1 MNFPLSNEPAM
12 PSIPT
17 IPVSSADLLSASL
30 QDTVRPLLK
39 IVRQQGSSWRA
50 RIESGVRCAA
60 PALYLR
66 SLVAVRDYARSVHAR
81 QLEEACATVLQRL
94 EQLQHNEAAIDVGE
108 LDILEQAVAAITLMV
123 EQDRASPPSVPPSP
137 VPASAADASATSTQ
151 DLIDADLL
159 PVFLEEAQELMDS
172 IGDGLQAGRHGRS
185 DPLALDALAHPL
197 HTLKG
202 SARMVGALRLS
213 HCLHEMESV
222 LRNPSAKRG
231 GGVDMTALHDLYGQ
245 AQDHFV
251 ALEQRVALDTPPR
264 EGTPQSRGPVVRI
277 RTSVLDRLLNQV
289 GEVAISRSHLEN
301 EVAALL
307 RDSRAM
313 GEHLAALREQ
323 LRQLQRT
330 TARMH
335 PGHGEEPAQDE
346 LTQRLSDYLD
356 EVSLCHRQLQLSVG
370 KTCEGLR
377 QQARYTRELQ
387 QELMA
392 ARMVRFDSIRGRL
405 EHLVRQV
412 ANDAGKPLELDLVDG
427 GLQIDRAILERL
439 MGPLEHL
446 LRNAAVHGI
455 EGASERMAAGK
466 QEAGRLRVPARHE
479 GNEAVIRIS
488 DDGRGLD
495 LEAIRRKA
503 MQLGLPGAASASPA
517 HLAELIFAPGL
528 STSSHLSALA
538 GRGIGM
544 DVVRAEVAALGGW
557 MTVQSQPGQGVTL
570 TLFLPLSLAVQHVCL
585 LRQGQ
590 QHYAV
595 PSMLIDSVLQ
605 LRGEQ
610 AAQAREQAT
619 LSLAGR
625 TLPLHPL
632 HELLDEAP
640 EPAELAPS
648 ATASSVYALLIKSGE
663 DRMAIMVDHVIGNRE
678 VVVKPVG
685 PQLASLAGVVGATL
699 LGDGQ
704 IVLIL
709 NPLLLAGARRPDG
722 MAAVAGVQ

>member
-1 MNFPLSNEPAM
+1 M
-12 PSIPT
+12 P
-17 IPVSSADLLSASL
+17 ADLISAAF

-50 RIESGVRCAA
+50 RIESGLRSAA

-66 SLVAVRDYARSVHAR
+66 SLVAVRDYARSVHAG

-94 EQLQHNEAAIDVGE
+94 EQLQQNEAGIDVNE
-108 LDILEQAVAAITLMV
+108 LATLEQAVATITLMV
-123 EQDRASPPSVPPSP
+123 EQGGASTAPPPGA
-137 VPASAADASATSTQ
+137 ASAASAAEESATSTR
-151 DLIDADLL
+151 DLLNVELL

-172 IGDGLQAGRHGRS
+172 IDDGLQAGRYARS
-185 DPLALDALAHPL
+185 DPLVPDAMARPL

-202 SARMVGALRLS
+202 SARMVGAFRLS

-222 LRNPSAKRG
+222 LRNPSETWG
-231 GGVDMTALHDLYGQ
+231 GGVDMAALHDLYRQ

-251 ALEQRVALDTPPR
+251 ALEQRVALDAPPR
-264 EGTPQSRGPVVRI
+264 ARAPQARGPVVRI
-277 RTSVLDRLLNQV
+277 KTSVLDRLLNQI
-289 GEVAISRSHLEN
+289 GEVAIARSRLEN
-301 EVAALL
+301 ELASLQHDFRL
-307 RDSRAM
+307 M
-313 GEHLAALREQ
+313 GEYLAALPES
-323 LRQLQRT
+323 LRQLLRMPSRT
-330 TARMH
+330 GASD
-335 PGHGEEPAQDE
+335 GEVLAQDS
-346 LTQRLSDYLD
+346 LAQMLGDCLD
-356 EVSLCHRQLQLSVG
+356 EINLCHRQLQLTVA
-370 KTCEGLR
+370 KTCEELR
-377 QQARYTRELQ
+377 QQARYTRDLQ
-387 QELMA
+387 QELMS

-405 EHLVRQV
+405 QHLVRQV
-412 ANDAGKPLELDLVDG
+412 STDAGKPLQLNLVDG

-455 EGASERMAAGK
+455 EDASERLVAGK
-466 QEAGRLRVPARHE
+466 QEIGQLRVQARHE

-503 MQLGLPGAASASPA
+503 MQLGLAGAANASEA
-517 HLAELIFAPGL
+517 RLAELIFAPGL
-528 STSSHLSALA
+528 STSPHLSALA

-557 MTVQSQPGQGVTL
+557 MTVQSQPRQGVTL

-585 LRQGQ
+585 LRHGQ
-590 QHYAV
+590 QHYAI
-595 PSMLIDSVLQ
+595 PSMLIDSVQQ
-605 LRGEQ
+605 LRGEE
-610 AAQAREQAT
+610 AVQAREQAT

-625 TLPLHPL
+625 TVPLYPLHQ
-632 HELLDEAP
+632 LLG
-640 EPAELAPS
+640 EPAELASS
-648 ATASSVYALLIKSGE
+648 AATSVYALLIKSGE
-663 DRMAIMVDHVIGNRE
+663 ERMAIMVDHVSGNRE

-685 PQLASLAGVVGATL
+685 PQLTSLAGVVGGTL

-709 NPLLLAGARRPDG
+709 NPLLLAGARSPDG
-722 MAAVAGVQ
+722 MGVAAGVQ

>member
-1 MNFPLSNEPAM
+1 MNL
-12 PSIPT
+12 
-17 IPVSSADLLSASL
+17 PVSINPALQADPFSPSL

-50 RIESGVRCAA
+50 RVESGLRCAA

-81 QLEEACATVLQRL
+81 QLEDASSAMVQQL
-94 EQLQHNEAAIDVGE
+94 EQLQENDAGIDAGE
-108 LDILEQAVAAITLMV
+108 LDMLEQAVAAIVLMV
-123 EQDRASPPSVPPSP
+123 EQGGAPARSALVSTTVTDDSAQSVQ
-137 VPASAADASATSTQ
+137 SAQ
-151 DLIDADLL
+151 DLLDTGLL

-172 IGDGLQAGRHGRS
+172 IGDGLQAARQGRP
-185 DPLALDALAHPL
+185 DPLALDALARPL

-222 LRNPSAKRG
+222 LRHRSPHRD
-231 GGVDMTALHDLYGQ
+231 GGVDMAALHALYGQ

-251 ALEQRVALDTPPR
+251 ALEQRVALDAVPR
-264 EGTPQSRGPVVRI
+264 EGATPSRGPVIRI
-277 RTSVLDRLLNQV
+277 KTSVLDRLLNQV

-301 EVAALL
+301 EVAALQ
-307 RDSRAM
+307 RDSRAL
-313 GEHLAALREQ
+313 GEHLATLAQQ
-323 LRQLQRT
+323 LRQLQATPWRT
-330 TARMH
+330 SG
-335 PGHGEEPAQDE
+335 GHDDEAAQQG
-346 LTQRLSDYLD
+346 LAQTLGAYLD
-356 EVSLCHRQLQLSVG
+356 EVGMCHRQLQLTVG
-370 KTCEGLR
+370 KTREGLR
-377 QQARYTRELQ
+377 QQARYTRDLQ
-387 QELMA
+387 QELMS
-392 ARMVRFDSIRGRL
+392 ARMVRFDSIRVRL
-405 EHLVRQV
+405 QHLVRQV
-412 ANDAGKPLELDLVDG
+412 AVDAGKPLQLNLADG

-455 EGASERMAAGK
+455 EGRSERLAAGK
-466 QEAGRLRVPARHE
+466 QESGQLSVQARHE

-495 LEAIRRKA
+495 LESIRRKA
-503 MQLGLPGAASASPA
+503 LQLGLPGAASATEA
-517 HLAELIFAPGL
+517 RLAELIFAPGL
-528 STSSHLSALA
+528 STSPQLSALA

-557 MTVQSQPGQGVTL
+557 MTVHSQPGQGVTL

-585 LRQGQ
+585 LRHGQ
-590 QHYAV
+590 QHYAI
-595 PSMLIDSVLQ
+595 PSMLIDSVQQ

-610 AAQAREQAT
+610 AAQALMQGT
-619 LSLAGR
+619 LSLHGR
-625 TLPLHPL
+625 TLALHPL
-632 HELLDEAP
+632 HALLDE
-640 EPAELAPS
+640 PAVAAPS
-648 ATASSVYALLIKSGE
+648 AMASSVYALLIKSGE
-663 DRMAIMVDHVIGNRE
+663 ERMAIMVDHVSGNRE

-709 NPLLLAGARRPDG
+709 NPLLLAGACRPES
-722 MAAVAGVQ
+722 MTAVAGVQ